1 MGPNIGR
8 WRTPV
13 NAEWN
18 TLTFRLKK
26 GGETRENLLLYYQ
39 TLSEFI
45 LTHLP

>member
-1 MGPNIGR
+1 MGPNTGR

-26 GGETRENLLLYYQ
+26 GGKQERIYYC
-39 TLSEFI
+39 I
-45 LTHLP
+45 IKH